1 MLPWSVHA
9 RNAWLIVRQIDY
21 AELRIREMSNL
32 RAKLSRATN
41 KKVPALALVVVAMV
55 GMVAGV
61 LAANIAITSNVYTG
75 EVGTYHSN
83 TGTFGI
89 VDNGLA
95 VVANTIADNA
105 TTAITSTTTTQQVY
119 GNTGATG
126 ITAGHWMDSLVF
138 TPPNTGGSHTIHI
151 TIRSGGGALGATTL
165 ASITSGTWTT
175 NANTGAV
182 TFYVDLGASPI
193 TAPVTVYVNV
203 T

>member
-9 RNAWLIVRQIDY
+9 RNAWLIVR
-21 AELRIREMSNL
+21 RILLTEQRFKKMSNL
-32 RAKLSRATN
+32 KVRLSQLTN
-41 KKVPALALVVVAMV
+41 KKVPALALVVVAMM

-61 LAANIAITSNVYTG
+61 LAANIVITQANYTG
-75 EVGTYHSN
+75 EIGTYHNN
-83 TGTFGI
+83 TGAFAV

-95 VVANTIADNA
+95 VVANTVANNG
-105 TTAITSTTTTQQVY
+105 TTAVTFSTSTQQLYV
-119 GNTGATG
+119 NT

-138 TPPNTGGSHTIHI
+138 TPPATSGSHVVTI
-151 TIRSGGGALGATTL
+151 TVRSGTGALGATSL
-165 ASITSGTWTT
+165 ASITTAAWTT

-182 TFYVDLGASPI
+182 TVYVDLGVSPI